1 MNLCFLVIWV
11 KHLGGII
18 VVVVQSLSHV
28 TLFLILWITVLEA
41 SLSFTV
47 SQSLLKLISIE
58 SVIPAN
64 HLILCCSLFS
74 LPSVFPSI
82 RVFSNGL
89 AHPISWPKYWSF
101 SFSISP
107 SNEYSGLISFRT
119 DISLLSKGLSRVF
132 SNTIQ
137 RHNRGMFKFLRSIG
151 VCLNFQAIVPWV
163 PVPSHPLQLL
173 VWSVFLILAIL
184 ISVWW
189 YLILICIF

>member
-41 SLSFTV
+41 SLSFTI
-47 SQSLLKLISIE
+47 SPSLLKLISIE

-82 RVFSNGL
+82 RVFSNESAVHMRL
-89 AHPISWPKYWSF
+89 PKYWSF

-107 SNEYSGLISFRT
+107 SKEFSVLISFKI
-119 DISLLSKGLSRVF
+119 DWFDLLAFQGSLKCLIQHHSSKA
-132 SNTIQ
+132 
-137 RHNRGMFKFLRSIG
+137 SILWRRK
-151 VCLNFQAIVPWV
+151 C
-163 PVPSHPLQLL
+163 
-173 VWSVFLILAIL
+173 
-184 ISVWW
+184 
-189 YLILICIF
+189 